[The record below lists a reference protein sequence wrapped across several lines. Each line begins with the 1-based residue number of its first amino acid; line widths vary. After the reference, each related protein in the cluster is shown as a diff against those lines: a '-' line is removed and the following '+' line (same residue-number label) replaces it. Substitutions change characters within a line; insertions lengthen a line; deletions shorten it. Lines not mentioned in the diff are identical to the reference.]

1 MKMNVL
7 PADTYIVINKTVL
20 SEQDRRILIM
30 LYQPIIGCEAIS
42 LYFSLWSNLERS
54 EIISEECNH
63 HQLMTSMRKK
73 LSDIIE
79 ARERLE
85 AIGLLKTFVKK
96 ENINNY
102 VYQLYSPCSANEF
115 INNPILNT
123 ALYNNV
129 GKTEYEKI
137 ISYFKLP
144 RINLTNYE
152 EITVEFSEVFEV
164 SYNNDLDYENNSI
177 RRRYSNPLKINS
189 KIDIDNIFTL
199 IPDDLFNIRSLTRD
213 VKELIYKLSFIYN
226 LNEDNLNELIRNS
239 ISDKK
244 TIDKEKLKINCRNFY
259 QFENNGK
266 LPNLLFRS
274 QPEYLR
280 KPVGDNSNRA
290 KIIYTFETTTPY
302 DFLYSKYHGTEPT
315 KSDLKILEYLAL
327 ELNMKPGV
335 INVLID
341 YVLRIN
347 DNKLTKSFIDT
358 IAGQWTRK
366 KIETVEEAMEIAEKE
381 YKKRKTITVGNKT
394 VKKEVKNKPEWF
406 DKEITSKDASE
417 AEMSEIDALLGKYE

>member
-20 SEQDRRILIM
+20 SDQDRRILIM
-30 LYQPIIGCEAIS
+30 LYQPIIGSEAIN
-42 LYFSLWSNLERS
+42 LYFSLWSSLERN
-54 EIISEECNH
+54 EIMSQECNH

-85 AIGLLKTFVKK
+85 AIGLVKTYVKQGS
-96 ENINNY
+96 INNY
-102 VYQLYSPCSANEF
+102 VYQLYSPCSAHEF

-129 GKTEYEKI
+129 GKIEYEKI
-137 ISYFKLP
+137 ISYFKIP

-152 EITVEFSEVFEV
+152 EITCNFNDVFDV
-164 SYNNDLDYENNSI
+164 SCNSYIDYENNSI
-177 RRRYSNPLKINS
+177 KRRYNNSLKINS
-189 KIDIDNIFTL
+189 KIDIDNIFSL
-199 IPDDLFNIRSLTRD
+199 IPEEVFNIRSLTKD
-213 VKELIYKLSFIYN
+213 VKDLIYKLAFIYN

-239 ISDKK
+239 LSDKK
-244 TIDKEKLKINCRNFY
+244 AIDKDKLRTNCRNFY

-266 LPNLLFRS
+266 LPSLIFRA

-280 KPVGDNSNRA
+280 KPVGDTSKRA

-302 DFLYSKYHGTEPT
+302 DFLYSKYHGSEPT
-315 KSDLKILEYLAL
+315 KSDLKILEYLAVD
-327 ELNMKPGV
+327 LNMKPGV

-358 IAGQWTRK
+358 IAGQWKRK
-366 KIETVEEAMEIAEKE
+366 KIETVEEAMDIAEKE
-381 YKKRKTITVGNKT
+381 YKKRKNIVPEKGSKVIVT
-394 VKKEVKNKPEWF
+394 KKPDWF
-406 DKEITSKDASE
+406 DKNIENKEASDEEI
-417 AEMSEIDALLGKYE
+417 SEIDALLGKYK

>member
-1 MKMNVL
+1 MKLNVL

-20 SEQDRRILIM
+20 SDQDRRILIM
-30 LYQPIIGCEAIS
+30 LYQPIIGSEAIN
-42 LYFSLWSNLERS
+42 LYFTLWSDLERN
-54 EIISEECNH
+54 EIMSQECNH
-63 HQLMTSMRKK
+63 HQLMTNMRKK
-73 LSDIIE
+73 LSDIID

-85 AIGLLKTFVKK
+85 AIGLVKAYVKK
-96 ENINNY
+96 GSINNY
-102 VYQLYSPCSANEF
+102 VYQLYSPCSASEF

-123 ALYNNV
+123 SLYNNV
-129 GKTEYEKI
+129 GKIEYEKI
-137 ISYFKLP
+137 ISYFKVP

-152 EITVEFSEVFEV
+152 EITSSFSDVFEV
-164 SYNNDLDYENNSI
+164 SRNSYVDCENNSI
-177 RRRYSNPLKINS
+177 KRRYSNSLKLNS

-199 IPDDLFNIRSLTRD
+199 IPDELFNIKSLTKD
-213 VKELIYKLSFIYN
+213 VKDLIYKLAFIYN

-239 ISDKK
+239 LSEKK
-244 TIDKEKLKINCRNFY
+244 TIDKEKLRINCRNFY
-259 QFENNGK
+259 QFENSGK
-266 LPNLLFRS
+266 LPSLIFRS

-280 KPVGDNSNRA
+280 KPVGDSSKRA

-327 ELNMKPGV
+327 DLDMKPGV

-358 IAGQWTRK
+358 IAGQWKRK
-366 KIETVEEAMEIAEKE
+366 KIETVEEAMDIAEKE
-381 YKKRKTITVGNKT
+381 YKKRNKT
-394 VKKEVKNKPEWF
+394 QTVVVKNKVKEKPEWF
-406 DKEITSKDASE
+406 DKNIEQKEASDDEI
-417 AEMSEIDALLGKYE
+417 SEIDALLGKYK

>member
-20 SEQDRRILIM
+20 SQQDHRILIM
-30 LYQPIIGCEAIS
+30 LYQPLIGAEAIN
-42 LYFSLWSNLERS
+42 LYFTLWSNMERS
-54 EIISEECNH
+54 EIMSQECNH
-63 HQLMTSMRKK
+63 HQLMTSMKK
-73 LSDIIE
+73 RLSDIIS

-85 AIGLLKTFVKK
+85 AIGLMKVFVKK
-96 ENINNY
+96 GSINNY

-115 INNPILNT
+115 IANPILNT

-129 GKTEYEKI
+129 GKVEYDKI
-137 ISYFKLP
+137 ISYFKIP

-152 EITVEFSEVFEV
+152 EITCSFNEVYEV
-164 SYNNDLDYENNSI
+164 SSNYMEFATENI
-177 RRRYSNPLKINS
+177 KRRHVNPLKLNS
-189 KIDIDNIFTL
+189 KIDIDNIFSL
-199 IPDDLFNIRSLTRD
+199 LPEEVFNIRSLTKD
-213 VKELIYKLSFIYN
+213 VKDLIYKLAFIYN

-239 ISDKK
+239 ISEKR
-244 TIDKEKLKINCRNFY
+244 TIDKEKLRTNCRNFY

-266 LPNLLFRS
+266 LPSLVFRA

-280 KPVGDNSNRA
+280 KPIGDTSKRA

-315 KSDLKILEYLAL
+315 KSDLKILEYLAVDL
-327 ELNMKPGV
+327 DMKPGV

-347 DNKLTKSFIDT
+347 DNKLTKAFIDT
-358 IAGQWTRK
+358 IAGQWKRK
-366 KIETVEEAMEIAEKE
+366 NIETVEEAMALAEKE
-381 YKKRKTITVGNKT
+381 YKKRKGSTVTKDKKT
-394 VKKEVKNKPEWF
+394 TVSKKPEWF
-406 DKEITSKDASE
+406 DQNVEMKEANDDEI
-417 AEMSEIDALLGKYE
+417 SEIDALLDKYK

>member
-1 MKMNVL
+1 MKINVL

-96 ENINNY
+96 GDINNY

-129 GKTEYEKI
+129 GKIEYEKI
-137 ISYFKLP
+137 ISYFKIP
-144 RINLTNYE
+144 RTNLTNYE
-152 EITVEFSEVFEV
+152 EITSEFSEIFEV
-164 SYNNDLDYENNSI
+164 SYNTALDYENNHI
-177 RRRYSNPLKINS
+177 RRRNSNPLKINS
-189 KIDIDNIFTL
+189 KIDIDNIFSL
-199 IPDDLFNIRSLTRD
+199 IPDDLFNIRSLTKD
-213 VKELIYKLSFIYN
+213 VKDLIYKLSFIYN

-244 TIDKEKLKINCRNFY
+244 TIDKEKLKTNCRNFY

-266 LPNLLFRS
+266 LPNLIFRS

-302 DFLYSKYHGTEPT
+302 DFLYSKYHGAEPT
-315 KSDLKILEYLAL
+315 KSDLKILEYLAV

-366 KIETVEEAMEIAEKE
+366 KIETVEEAMQIAEKE
-381 YKKRKTITVGNKT
+381 YKKRKTVVTANKT

-417 AEMSEIDALLGKYE
+417 AEISEIDALLGKYE

>member
-1 MKMNVL
+1 MKLNVL

-20 SEQDRRILIM
+20 SDQDRRILIM
-30 LYQPIIGCEAIS
+30 LYQPIIGSEAIN
-42 LYFSLWSNLERS
+42 LYFTLWSDLERN
-54 EIISEECNH
+54 EIMSQECNH
-63 HQLMTSMRKK
+63 HQLMANMRKK

-85 AIGLLKTFVKK
+85 AIGLVKAYVKK
-96 ENINNY
+96 GSINNY
-102 VYQLYSPCSANEF
+102 VYQLYSPCSASEF

-123 ALYNNV
+123 SLYNNV
-129 GKTEYEKI
+129 GKIEYEKI
-137 ISYFKLP
+137 ISYFKIP

-152 EITVEFSEVFEV
+152 EITSSFSDIFEV
-164 SYNNDLDYENNSI
+164 SRNSYIECENNSI
-177 RRRYSNPLKINS
+177 KRRYNNPLKLNS
-189 KIDIDNIFTL
+189 KIDIDNIFSL
-199 IPDDLFNIRSLTRD
+199 IPEELFNIRSLTKD
-213 VKELIYKLSFIYN
+213 VKDLIYKLAFIYN

-244 TIDKEKLKINCRNFY
+244 TIDKDKLRINCRNFY

-266 LPNLLFRS
+266 LPSLIFRS

-280 KPVGDNSNRA
+280 KPVGDSSKRA

-327 ELNMKPGV
+327 DLDMKPGV

-358 IAGQWTRK
+358 IAGQWKRK
-366 KIETVEEAMEIAEKE
+366 KIETVEEAMDIAEKE
-381 YKKRKTITVGNKT
+381 YKKRNKT
-394 VKKEVKNKPEWF
+394 QTVVVKNKVKEKPEWF
-406 DKEITSKDASE
+406 DKNIEQKEASDDEI
-417 AEMSEIDALLGKYE
+417 SEIDALLGKYK

>member
-85 AIGLLKTFVKK
+85 AIGLLKVFVKK
-96 ENINNY
+96 GDINNY

-129 GKTEYEKI
+129 GKIEYEKI

-144 RINLTNYE
+144 KINLTNYE
-152 EITVEFSEVFEV
+152 EITSEFSEVFEV
-164 SYNNDLDYENNSI
+164 SYNTDLDYENTHI
-177 RRRYSNPLKINS
+177 RKRNSNPLKINS
-189 KIDIDNIFTL
+189 KIDIDNIFAL
-199 IPDDLFNIRSLTRD
+199 IPDDLFNIRSLTKD
-213 VKELIYKLSFIYN
+213 VKDLIYKLSFIYN

-244 TIDKEKLKINCRNFY
+244 TIDKEKLKTNCRNFY

-302 DFLYSKYHGTEPT
+302 DFLYSKYHGAEPT
-315 KSDLKILEYLAL
+315 KSDLKILEYLAV

-366 KIETVEEAMEIAEKE
+366 KIETVEEAMQIAEKE
-381 YKKRKTITVGNKT
+381 YKKRKTVVTTNKI